1 MGRFL
6 LLLFSFLGWTMV
18 SGQSV
23 QERYIEKYKDI
34 AIEEMHRTGIPASI
48 KMAQAILESN
58 SGRSHLAT
66 EGRNHFG
73 IKCGGSWSGRSVMR
87 KDDDY
92 ENGRLVPSCFRAYA
106 DAEESFVAHSEFLR
120 DPRKNHRYGF
130 LFRLESTNYKGWA
143 YGLKKAGYATN
154 PKYPKLLIDLIE
166 RYNLNQLDA
175 MEEDPA
181 LLVQEENYSPTLQR
195 VNDVEFVY
203 ARPGER
209 PIEIS
214 MDFGVSPEK
223 IAKYNERIV
232 SANQRLEAGERV
244 FLQKKRRSYRGEK
257 KYHYVKAGD
266 DMFSIAQKY
275 GIRLNKLLNKN
286 KMSEGEEP
294 AVGEQIRLRGLS
306 WFESKPV
313 LRSEKESILPE
324 DAEENL
330 PADEEIQALPV
341 AEESE
346 DENAAEIVKQK
357 VDSAEGLGAKQKAE
371 AAIQPKTKDAVKSVE
386 KDSAREEEIAT
397 STDDEVEIPVSE
409 TTPTLA
415 KNETDSI
422 SSARDTVMMDQYIV
436 QKGDTLY
443 SISRRFG
450 LSVEELKQKNDL
462 PDNGIQIGQAL
473 QLR

>member
-6 LLLFSFLGWTMV
+6 FLLFSFLGWTAAF
-18 SGQSV
+18 GQSV

-58 SGRSHLAT
+58 SGRSYLAK
-66 EGRNHFG
+66 EGLNHFG
-73 IKCGGSWSGRSVMR
+73 IKCGSSWSGRSVMR

-92 ENGRLVPSCFRAYA
+92 KNGRLVQSCFRAYA

-130 LFRLESTNYKGWA
+130 LFRLEPTNYKSWA

-166 RYNLNQLDA
+166 RYQLDQLDA
-175 MEEDPA
+175 MEEPDPA
-181 LLVQEENYSPTLQR
+181 QLVQEENYSPTLQR

-203 ARPGER
+203 ARLGER

-223 IAKYNERIV
+223 IVKYNERIA
-232 SANQRLEAGERV
+232 SPNQHLEAGERV

-257 KYHYVKAGD
+257 KYHYVKAGE

-286 KMSEGEEP
+286 KMSAGEEP

-324 DAEENL
+324 DAKEDL
-330 PADEEIQALPV
+330 PADEEIQALPNT
-341 AEESE
+341 EESE
-346 DENAAEIVKQK
+346 NENAADISKQA
-357 VDSAEGLGAKQKAE
+357 DSAENADVEHTAKSANLPKSDGPAE
-371 AAIQPKTKDAVKSVE
+371 AAE
-386 KDSAREEEIAT
+386 KDSAKKEEIAT
-397 STDDEVEIPVSE
+397 SAGDEVERSVSAS
-409 TTPTLA
+409 TPDLA
-415 KNETDSI
+415 ENAVDSAA
-422 SSARDTVMMDQYIV
+422 SNRDTSMVEQYIV

-462 PDNGIQIGQAL
+462 LDNGIQIGQAL

>member
-1 MGRFL
+1 
-6 LLLFSFLGWTMV
+6 
-18 SGQSV
+18 
-23 QERYIEKYKDI
+23 
-34 AIEEMHRTGIPASI
+34 
-48 KMAQAILESN
+48 MAQAILESN
-58 SGRSHLAT
+58 SGRSYLAKQ
-66 EGRNHFG
+66 GRNHFG
-73 IKCGGSWSGRSVMR
+73 IKCGSSWSGRSVMR

-92 ENGRLVPSCFRAYA
+92 KNGRLVQSCFRAYA

-130 LFRLESTNYKGWA
+130 LFRLEPTNYKAWA

-166 RYNLNQLDA
+166 RYQLDQLDG
-175 MEEDPA
+175 MKGQDPA

-223 IAKYNERIV
+223 IVKYNERIV
-232 SANQRLEAGERV
+232 SPNQRLEAGERV

-286 KMSEGEEP
+286 KMSEGEVP

-324 DAEENL
+324 DAKEDL
-330 PADEEIQALPV
+330 PADEEIQALPN

-346 DENAAEIVKQK
+346 DENAADISKQADTVANESTEQTAK
-357 VDSAEGLGAKQKAE
+357 SANL
-371 AAIQPKTKDAVKSVE
+371 PKSAE
-386 KDSAREEEIAT
+386 KDSAKQEEIAISADNEAEMSESEPT
-397 STDDEVEIPVSE
+397 PDLAENAVDSAVS
-409 TTPTLA
+409 
-415 KNETDSI
+415 S
-422 SSARDTVMMDQYIV
+422 RDTAIVEQYIV
-436 QKGDTLY
+436 HKGDTLY

-462 PDNGIQIGQAL
+462 LGNGIQIGQVL

>member
-1 MGRFL
+1 MGRFV
-6 LLLFSFLGWTMV
+6 LLLFLFFGW
-18 SGQSV
+18 SAAFGQSV
-23 QERYIEKYKDI
+23 QEGYIEKYKDI

-58 SGRSHLAT
+58 SGRSYLAK

-73 IKCGGSWSGRSVMR
+73 IKCGSSWSGRSVMR

-92 ENGRLVPSCFRAYA
+92 KNGRLVQSCFRAYA

-130 LFRLESTNYKGWA
+130 LFRLEPTDYKAWA

-166 RYNLNQLDA
+166 RYQLDQLDN
-175 MEEDPA
+175 MKEQDPA
-181 LLVQEENYSPTLQR
+181 QLVQEENYSPTLQR

-223 IAKYNERIV
+223 IVKYNERIV
-232 SANQRLEAGERV
+232 SPNQRLEAGERV

-257 KYHYVKAGD
+257 KYHYVKAGE

-286 KMSEGEEP
+286 KMSAGEVP

-313 LRSEKESILPE
+313 LRSEKERILPK
-324 DAEENL
+324 DAGEGL
-330 PADEEIQALPV
+330 PADEEIQALPN

-346 DENAAEIVKQK
+346 NENAADISKQADSAINADAEHTAKSANLPKSDGPAKSAKKDSAKKAEIAISTGDEVEMSVSESTPLAENA
-357 VDSAEGLGAKQKAE
+357 VDSAA
-371 AAIQPKTKDAVKSVE
+371 S
-386 KDSAREEEIAT
+386 
-397 STDDEVEIPVSE
+397 
-409 TTPTLA
+409 
-415 KNETDSI
+415 N
-422 SSARDTVMMDQYIV
+422 RDTAMVEQYIV

-462 PDNGIQIGQAL
+462 SGNGIQIGQVL
-473 QLR
+473 ELR